1 MANRFGNLY
10 RIGVGIETAYGNGKT
25 NPTSIAFTELTIHSG
40 VIEMNP
46 VVNTATTTFKGLTA
60 QTHPKEE
67 TNTTSM
73 GNVVVRGD
81 LTAGE
86 EIYLKALFNS
96 ASEYSFA
103 DNPNATPIS
112 LVLLQIWSDTPSGTS
127 YKVNRAK
134 GAKCVS
140 FNITGSQGGLI
151 QFEATFETKP
161 IEREVTQAITGTDP
175 GIPSPLPFQFAD
187 VTASLYFGNTATALE
202 TFSISLTN
210 TLTADG
216 VKFANNRTITSPI
229 VISNGGTI
237 SYTCNYDSAG
247 VEKDAVAYLNQNE
260 QDILDSISLVIP
272 AVATWKIDACS
283 VATALDVPDTDKDL
297 FKLNYTGK
305 IAYNSTSHFMSATVT
320 VS

>member
-10 RIGVGIETAYGNGKT
+10 RIGVGIETAYGSGKT
-25 NPTSIAFTELTIHSG
+25 NSTSIAFTELTIHSG

-67 TNTTSM
+67 TATTSM

-86 EIYLKALFNS
+86 EIYLKALFND
-96 ASEYSFA
+96 ASTYSFK

-112 LVLLQIWSDTPSGTS
+112 LVLLQIWSDTPAPAGT

-161 IEREVTQAITGTDP
+161 IEREVTQAIIGVDS
-175 GIPSPLPFQFAD
+175 GIPEHLPFQFAD
-187 VTASLYFGNTATALE
+187 VTANLYFGNSATALE

-247 VEKDAVAYLNQNE
+247 EEKDIVTYLNQNGYANAT
-260 QDILDSISLVIP
+260 LISLVDSSLNTWTIDIYSIP
-272 AVATWKIDACS
+272 
-283 VATALDVPDTDKDL
+283 TALDLPDTDKDL

-305 IAYNSTSHFMSATVT
+305 IALDYTSATIS